1 MFEFQNMNDTFTL
14 AHLSDCHLASLDR
27 VTMRDLLNKRIYGY
41 LRWQVQ
47 RRAEHRQEVLE
58 ALFCDLQSTS
68 PDHTVITGD
77 LTHLGLAKEFRKAR
91 DLLNSLGS
99 STDITVIPG
108 NHDAYVRTD
117 WDDTFGILAD
127 FMISDEP
134 YRRGGAGTS
143 SRFTFPSLRVRG
155 SAALIG
161 VSSARPSGPLSA
173 VGTIGREQLREMEKI
188 LAATGNQQLFRI
200 VMVHHPPVPGTVS
213 WRKRL
218 TDGETFR
225 SILRNHGVELVLH
238 GHTHCS
244 SLRYL
249 ETTVGSAPVI
259 GVPSGSA
266 LGRKAKSRARY
277 NLYQLKRNPHGW
289 GLVVTVRCY
298 SPPSQNFVEERETH
312 FTLPRPVT

>member
-1 MFEFQNMNDTFTL
+1 MNDTFTL

-27 VTMRDLLNKRIYGY
+27 VKMRDLLSKRICGY

-58 ALFCDLQSTS
+58 ALFCDLESSS

-77 LTHLGLAKEFRKAR
+77 LTHLGLAREFRKVR

-99 STDITVIPG
+99 PSYITVIPG

-117 WDDTFGILAD
+117 WNDTFGILAD

-134 YRRGGAGTS
+134 YRRVAAGTNA
-143 SRFTFPSLRVRG
+143 RFTFPSLRVRG
-155 SAALIG
+155 IAALIG
-161 VSSARPSGPLSA
+161 LSSARPCGPLSA
-173 VGTIGREQLREMEKI
+173 VGTIGREQLHKMEKI
-188 LAATGNQQLFRI
+188 LAATGEQQLFRI

-218 TDGETFR
+218 TDGEAFR
-225 SILRNHGVELVLH
+225 SILTNQGVELVLH

-244 SLRYL
+244 SLSFL

-266 LGRKAKSRARY
+266 LGRKAKRRARY
-277 NLYQLKRNPHGW
+277 NLYDVKHSPHGW
-289 GLVVTVRCY
+289 DLVTTVRCY
-298 SPPSQNFVEERETH
+298 SPASQSFLEERKTH
-312 FTLPRPVT
+312 LVIRRPIV

>member
-1 MFEFQNMNDTFTL
+1 MNDTFTL
-14 AHLSDCHLASLDR
+14 AHLSDCHLASLNR
-27 VTMRDLLNKRIYGY
+27 IKMRDLLNKRIYGY

-47 RRAEHRQEVLE
+47 RRAAHRQEVLE
-58 ALFCDLQSTS
+58 ALFCDLHSTS

-77 LTHLGLAKEFRKAR
+77 LTHLGLAREFRKVR

-99 STDITVIPG
+99 PSDITVIPG

-117 WDDTFGILAD
+117 WDDTCGILAD

-134 YRRGGAGTS
+134 YRLVAAGTN

-155 SAALIG
+155 MAALIG
-161 VSSARPSGPLSA
+161 LSSAHPSGPLSA
-173 VGTIGREQLREMEKI
+173 VGTIGREQLQEMEKI
-188 LAATGNQQLFRI
+188 LAATGAKQLFRI

-225 SILRNHGVELVLH
+225 SVVTNHGVELVLH

-249 ETTVGSAPVI
+249 ETTVGRTPVI

-266 LGRKAKSRARY
+266 LGRRAKTRSRY
-277 NLYQLKRNPHGW
+277 NLYQVKRNPQGW
-289 GLVVTVRCY
+289 ELVVTVRCY
-298 SPPSQNFVEERETH
+298 SPPSQDFVEERETH